1 MMVEA
6 LSAGPMLDAEK
17 MVSSLVVKS
26 LVWMLWALTM
36 TDAETLVSLLVVVQ
50 LVWKLGSRLSA
61 WKLLG
66 SLIVLSRPSN
76 AHFLQYRR
84 QTKGETPE
92 PRTTTS

>member
-1 MMVEA
+1 
-6 LSAGPMLDAEK
+6 MLDAEK
-17 MVSSLVVKS
+17 LVSSLVVKS

-66 SLIVLSRPSN
+66 SLIALSRPNN

-84 QTKGETPE
+84 QTKGEKPE